1 MKIMTSEKKNK
12 KSVIRSM
19 PYQTSSLYNF
29 ISSEWYKLIR
39 SRFFHVCVLVN
50 AGVAALIDISVKI
63 SGDAYST
70 LAERLRGTEHTNATV
85 GGIIEMVRFSEKGNP
100 VWAAAY
106 SFGSFGLIIGAIFVI
121 LFLNM
126 EYKKGTMLILIG
138 RGYSRTKLVLAK
150 IITAILGLGVMQMVT
165 AAAAFLTGIFIWG
178 FPAGSISM
186 ISDMLLVFGCNMVLC
201 IGSLAP
207 AFVLAV
213 LLQNSGEAIGIYM
226 VGDFLLKNAA
236 NVGVDYHLISDK
248 TVSAVFISGKMA
260 KMSNIL
266 DPLPIP
272 WTEMGISVCYAV
284 MAALICCY
292 LIRKKDLN

>member
-1 MKIMTSEKKNK
+1 MQP
-12 KSVIRSM
+12 V

-29 ISSEWYKLIR
+29 IASEWYKLIR
-39 SRFFHVCVLVN
+39 SRFFHVCILVN
-50 AGVAALIDISVKI
+50 AGIAALLDISVKI
-63 SGDAYST
+63 SGDAYAT
-70 LAERLRGTEHTNATV
+70 LAERLNGTERTNATV
-85 GGIIEMVRFSEKGNP
+85 AGIIEMVRFSEEGNP

-150 IITAILGLGVMQMVT
+150 IIAAILGLGVIQVIT

-178 FPAGSISM
+178 FPAGTISM
-186 ISDMLLVFGCNMVLC
+186 IPDMLLAFGCNMVLC
-201 IGSLAP
+201 VGSLAP

-213 LLQNSGEAIGIYM
+213 LLQNSGEAIGIYV
-226 VGDFLLKNAA
+226 VGDFLLQNAA
-236 NVGVDYHLISDK
+236 NIGADYHLISDEAIS
-248 TVSAVFISGKMA
+248 VLFISGKMA
-260 KMSNIL
+260 GMSNIL
-266 DPLPIP
+266 DLSPIP
-272 WTEMGISVCYAV
+272 WMQMGISVCYLVIAV
-284 MAALICCY
+284 LICCY